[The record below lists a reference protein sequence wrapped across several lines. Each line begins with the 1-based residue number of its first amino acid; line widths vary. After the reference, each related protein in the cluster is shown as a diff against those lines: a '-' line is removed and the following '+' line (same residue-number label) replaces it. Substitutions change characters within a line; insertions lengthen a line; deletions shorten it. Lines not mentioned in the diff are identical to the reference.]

1 MMAMGLRI
9 RCDSGGACGSPSKGA
24 GHPVS
29 MAEIE
34 PIVSLIR
41 EHMHT
46 EANAG
51 YPLLRRIPS
60 THATACFD
68 YLETIPPADRD
79 ELLEARARVA
89 ALGFV
94 PTPSAQQEILQLV
107 NSNPGLV
114 RYRDA
119 MLRGPLAMGL
129 RYQSI
134 RMAKAVLNDAQS
146 VAMMQQMRS
155 TLSFVP
161 RDDAPVPLVN
171 DPDLTKLHPAKAP
184 QLKKLVKPLLQGLLG
199 AREEKMPGGTMKY
212 DGALDGTPV
221 KVRVDYAA
229 RDVQMIYAVSIP
241 DPERKVVVVGTGYEH
256 FFGMS
261 GGWNY
266 ITEENAE
273 ASIGLVPEL
282 LRRLVTLR
290 NGVRRL
296 VYTRVEDQ

>member
-1 MMAMGLRI
+1 MSEM
-9 RCDSGGACGSPSKGA
+9 
-24 GHPVS
+24 
-29 MAEIE
+29 EQ
-34 PIVSLIR
+34 IVSLIR
-41 EHMHT
+41 EHMRE
-46 EANAG
+46 EADAG

-68 YLETIPPADRD
+68 YLESISPADRK

-94 PTPSAQQEILQLV
+94 LTPPAQQEILQLV
-107 NSNPGLV
+107 NSSLALV
-114 RYRDA
+114 KYREA
-119 MLRGPLAMGL
+119 MLQGPLAMGL

-134 RMAKAVLNDAQS
+134 RMAKAVLNDAES
-146 VAMMQQMRS
+146 VTMMRQTRS
-155 TLSFVP
+155 TLGYVP

-171 DPDLTKLHPAKAP
+171 DPDVSKLHPAKAP

-199 AREEKMPGGTMKY
+199 AKEEKMRGGTMKY

-241 DPERKVVVVGTGYEH
+241 DPERKVIVIGKGYEH
-256 FFGMS
+256 FFGMG
-261 GGWNY
+261 GGWDY

-273 ASIGLVPEL
+273 ASIGLLPEL

-290 NGVRRL
+290 NEVKRL
-296 VYTRVEDQ
+296 V